1 MYLECE
7 RNEAMMASTKKHAIA
22 LSDKEFAI
30 MEAIHELG
38 PCCSD
43 QVQEKLED
51 PDLLEVMRLLHDLV
65 QRNLLERPMVLGSL
79 LYNVKPQYKAQR
91 SRMIVMAF

>member
-1 MYLECE
+1 MV
-7 RNEAMMASTKKHAIA
+7 SIKKHAIA

-65 QRNLLERPMVLGSL
+65 HRNLLERPVVQGNL
-79 LYNVKPQYKAQR
+79 LYSVKPQYKVQR
-91 SRMIVMAF
+91 SRMIVMAY

>member
-1 MYLECE
+1 
-7 RNEAMMASTKKHAIA
+7 MMVSIKKHAIA

-65 QRNLLERPMVLGSL
+65 HRNLLERPVVQGNL
-79 LYNVKPQYKAQR
+79 LYSVKPQYKVQR
-91 SRMIVMAF
+91 SRMIVMAY

>member
-1 MYLECE
+1 MV
-7 RNEAMMASTKKHAIA
+7 NVKKHAIA

-30 MEAIHELG
+30 LEAIHELG

-51 PDLLEVMRLLHDLV
+51 PDLLDVMRVLHDLV
-65 QRNLLERPMVLGSL
+65 HRNLLERPVVQGNM
-79 LYNVKPQYKAQR
+79 LYSVKPQYKSQR
-91 SRMIVMAF
+91 FRMIVMAN

>member
-1 MYLECE
+1 
-7 RNEAMMASTKKHAIA
+7 
-22 LSDKEFAI
+22 

-65 QRNLLERPMVLGSL
+65 HRNLLERPVVQGNL
-79 LYNVKPQYKAQR
+79 LYSVKPQYKVQR
-91 SRMIVMAF
+91 SRMIVMAY

>member
-1 MYLECE
+1 
-7 RNEAMMASTKKHAIA
+7 MMVSIKKHAIA

-51 PDLLEVMRLLHDLV
+51 PDLLEVMRMLHDLSH
-65 QRNLLERPMVLGSL
+65 RNLLDRPMVQGNL
-79 LYNVKPQYKAQR
+79 LYSVKPQYKAQR
-91 SRMIVMAF
+91 SRMIVMGL